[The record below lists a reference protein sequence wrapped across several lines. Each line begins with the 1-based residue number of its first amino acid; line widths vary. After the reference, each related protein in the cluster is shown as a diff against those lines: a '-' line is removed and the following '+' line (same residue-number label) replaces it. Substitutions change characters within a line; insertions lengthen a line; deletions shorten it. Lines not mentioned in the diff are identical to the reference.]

1 MDINPKDPTVRK
13 DVSIKG
19 VSVPALGLGT
29 WDLRGEDCVVGVQ
42 HALTV
47 GYRHVD
53 TAQGYD
59 NEAEVGRGLKAS
71 GIARDEIF
79 VTTKVKPENFARDKV
94 LSSTHESLKKL
105 DADYVDLLLLHW
117 PNPDVDLEETYSA
130 LLELHDAGL
139 AKHLGVSNFPPAL
152 VEEAMEYG
160 PVFCNQVEYHPYLS
174 QDKLLAQAERADY
187 LLTAYSPLAQG
198 KVLDDAVLKAIG
210 VRHDKSVAQVVLR
223 WLLQQDHVAAIPKAA
238 TEEHREANF
247 DVFDFELSDDEM
259 EAVFDLGR
267 DERLVDPEDG
277 PDWER

>member
-1 MDINPKDPTVRK
+1 MDMNSKNPAVRK
-13 DVSIKG
+13 DVTIKG

-59 NEAEVGRGLKAS
+59 NETEVGRGLKAS
-71 GIARDEIF
+71 GVARDEVF
-79 VTTKVKPENFARDKV
+79 VTTKVKPENFTRDKV
-94 LSSTHESLKKL
+94 LSSTRASLQKL
-105 DADYVDLLLLHW
+105 GTDYVDLLLLHW
-117 PNPDVDLEETYSA
+117 PNPEVSLEETFAA
-130 LLELHDAGL
+130 LLELHDAGA

-152 VEEAMEYG
+152 VEEAMKYG

-223 WLLQQDHVAAIPKAA
+223 WLLQQGHVAAIPKAA